1 MIIRMEKAGFT
12 TTIPVEAV
20 LAAGLIPVDLNN
32 VFIGASDPAG
42 MVEQAEAEGL
52 PRTSCGWI
60 KGLYV
65 AARTA
70 GITDII
76 TVTQGDCSNTHAL
89 MELWQSD
96 GVRTIPF
103 AFPYDRDRD
112 LLRREI
118 NKLMDSLGTDEARTE
133 KAFDGLRP
141 LRAKLAKLDL
151 LT

>member
-32 VFIGASDPAG
+32 VFIGAPDPAG

-65 AARTA
+65 AAREA
-70 GITDII
+70 GINNII

-103 AFPYDRDRD
+103 AFPYDRDPD
-112 LLRREI
+112 LLRREMRR
-118 NKLMDSLGTDEARTE
+118 LMGAFVNDTATTE
-133 KAFDGLRP
+133 KVFKSLKP
-141 LRAKLAKLDL
+141 L
-151 LT
+151 